1 LFPGPVATRLDTST
15 YEKFE
20 IDLWLLPQGEE
31 IRKTYLKIKD
41 LNHRL
46 SSSQRNGFAEND
58 LWMDLKRELSALP
71 DLLTSER
78 RAESSPTVPYGEDEK
93 FMRTAVEE
101 ASLSK
106 SEDAKPHPR
115 VGVVVV
121 RGGSV
126 IGRAH
131 RGELA
136 LGDHAEY
143 TALERKLADKD
154 LTGATVFTTLEP
166 CTKRG
171 REKTPCAERL
181 VLRRVGRVVIGMLDP
196 NPSIR
201 GKGVYLLKE
210 ADIEVAFCSTAL
222 GKRIKQLNA
231 DFVRDQLSGPPG
243 DDGADLRVRI
253 LSSWKANLIS
263 YSRVLTDSRRRFE
276 NLIIDESPLD
286 VLAVNYSDL
295 VSLMIDLKGR
305 ARELGVLLDTY
316 ERFAQSKMDDL
327 QAPDR
332 HSTLSAPLPAEEAKQ
347 LERSRRAKESAR
359 NQAALIELKR
369 KQLLDLV
376 EKLRGLVDKALER
389 GGGNSA

>member
-1 LFPGPVATRLDTST
+1 MFPGPTPVRLDTST

-20 IDLWLLPQGEE
+20 TDLYLLPQSDE
-31 IRKTYLKIKD
+31 IRNTYLKIKN

-46 SSSQRNGFAEND
+46 IARQRDSFKEND
-58 LWMDLKRELSALP
+58 LWMDLKREMSALQ

-78 RAESSPTVPYGEDEK
+78 RAEASLTIPDGEDEK
-93 FMRTAVEE
+93 FMQIAMEE
-101 ASLSK
+101 AFLSK
-106 SEDAKPHPR
+106 SEDSKPHPR
-115 VGVVVV
+115 VGVVIV
-121 RGGSV
+121 RNGSI

-136 LGDHAEY
+136 HGDHAEY

-154 LTGATVFTTLEP
+154 LTGATIFTTLEP

-171 REKTPCAERL
+171 SEKTPCAERL

-201 GKGVYLLKE
+201 GKGLYALKE
-210 ADIEVAFCSTAL
+210 AGIEVAFCSGAL
-222 GKRIKQLNA
+222 EKQIKQLNEE
-231 DFVRDQLSGPPG
+231 FVQDQLSRPTGN
-243 DDGADLRVRI
+243 DGADLRVRI

-263 YSRVLTDSRRRFE
+263 YSRMLTDSRRRFE

-286 VLAVNYSDL
+286 VLAVDYSDL
-295 VSLMIDLKGR
+295 VSLMTDLKGE
-305 ARELGVLLDTY
+305 ALELSELLDSY
-316 ERFAQSKMDDL
+316 ERFARSKMDYL
-327 QAPDR
+327 QTPDR
-332 HSTLSAPLPAEEAKQ
+332 HSTLSIPLSAKESEQ
-347 LERSRRAKESAR
+347 LEKSRRAKESAR

-376 EKLRGLVDKALER
+376 EKLKDSLDRALER
-389 GGGNSA
+389 ERAHSA